1 MVKEEKTI
9 NSASRET
16 KVQIQVKK
24 DQDVLIVSV
33 AGRIDTL
40 SAPEFQ
46 KRMEDFLDQGEKG
59 ILMDF
64 GKLEYVSSAGLRSI
78 LVAAKKAKSLGG
90 CVSCCSLQEMVRKV
104 FDISGFTGMLPVF
117 DSLEE
122 ALKQ

>member
-1 MVKEEKTI
+1 MQI
-9 NSASRET
+9 NVT
-16 KVQIQVKK
+16 KGQN
-24 DQDVLIVSV
+24 VLIVSV
-33 AGRIDTL
+33 EGRMDTV

-46 KRMEDFLDQGEKG
+46 ERMEDLLEQGETG

-90 CVSCCSLQEMVRKV
+90 CVSCCSLQDMVRKV
-104 FDISGFTGMLPVF
+104 FDISGFTSMLPVF
-117 DSLEE
+117 DSVDD

>member
-1 MVKEEKTI
+1 MQI
-9 NSASRET
+9 NVT
-16 KVQIQVKK
+16 KGQN
-24 DQDVLIVSV
+24 VLIVSV
-33 AGRIDTL
+33 EGRMDTV

-46 KRMEDFLDQGEKG
+46 KRIEDLLDQGETG
-59 ILMDF
+59 ICMDF

-104 FDISGFTGMLPVF
+104 FDISGFTGMLPVY
-117 DSLEE
+117 DSVDD

>member
-1 MVKEEKTI
+1 
-9 NSASRET
+9 
-16 KVQIQVKK
+16 VQIQVKK
-24 DQDVLIVSV
+24 DHDILIVSV
-33 AGRIDTL
+33 EGRMDTV

-46 KRMEDFLDQGEKG
+46 KRMEDLLDQGETG

-90 CVSCCSLQEMVRKV
+90 RVSCCSLQDMVRKV

-117 DSLEE
+117 DSVED

>member
-1 MVKEEKTI
+1 M
-9 NSASRET
+9 
-16 KVQIQVKK
+16 KK
-24 DQDVLIVSV
+24 DENVLIVSV
-33 AGRIDTL
+33 EGRMDTV

-46 KRMEDFLDQGEKG
+46 KRMEDLLDQGETG

-90 CVSCCSLQEMVRKV
+90 CVSCCALQDMVRKV
-104 FDISGFTGMLPVF
+104 FDISGFTSMLPVF
-117 DSLEE
+117 DSVED

>member
-1 MVKEEKTI
+1 M
-9 NSASRET
+9 
-16 KVQIQVKK
+16 QIQAKK
-24 DQDVLIVSV
+24 DQNVLIVSV
-33 AGRIDTL
+33 EGRMDTV

-46 KRMEDFLDQGEKG
+46 KRLEDLLDQGETG

-90 CVSCCSLQEMVRKV
+90 TVSCCSLQDMVRKV
-104 FDISGFTGMLPVF
+104 FDVSGFTGMLPVF

>member
-1 MVKEEKTI
+1 
-9 NSASRET
+9 
-16 KVQIQVKK
+16 VQINVTKGQN
-24 DQDVLIVSV
+24 VLIVSV
-33 AGRIDTL
+33 EGRMDTV

-46 KRMEDFLDQGEKG
+46 ERMEDLLDQGETG

-90 CVSCCSLQEMVRKV
+90 MVSCCSLQDMVRKV
-104 FDISGFTGMLPVF
+104 FDISGFTAMLPVF
-117 DSLEE
+117 DSVED

>member
-1 MVKEEKTI
+1 MVKEKKTA
-9 NSASRET
+9 NSASREA

-24 DQDVLIVSV
+24 DQNVLIVSV
-33 AGRIDTL
+33 EGRMDTL

-46 KRMEDFLDQGEKG
+46 KRMEDLLDQGEKG

-90 CVSCCSLQEMVRKV
+90 RVSCCSLQEMVKKV
-104 FDISGFTGMLPVF
+104 FDISGFTGILPVF
-117 DSLEE
+117 DSQEE